1 MNKPLIIVLS
11 SDKDEEFL
19 WLSDG
24 WFSKKNHDT
33 KKSKESKRLK
43 DLAEGTIKAAIDV
56 LDAIRCLKEIGFDVE
71 RESNRESTFS
81 LRTDFRG

>member
-43 DLAEGTIKAAIDV
+43 DLIDV